1 MNRRAIEET
10 ERRSVTRD
18 DLEDALRDVLLA
30 PRIKTRSENREPS
43 KDEVGKRYRL
53 DRRSR
58 SNA

>member
-1 MNRRAIEET
+1 MNRPALEEI
-10 ERRSVTRD
+10 ERRDVTKA
-18 DLEDALRDVLLA
+18 DLEAALRDVLLA
-30 PRIKTRSENREPS
+30 PRTKTRSENREPS